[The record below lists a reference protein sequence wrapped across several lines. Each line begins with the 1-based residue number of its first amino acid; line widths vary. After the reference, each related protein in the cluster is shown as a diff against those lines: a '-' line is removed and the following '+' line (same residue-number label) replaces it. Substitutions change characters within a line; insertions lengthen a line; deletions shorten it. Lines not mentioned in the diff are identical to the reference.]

1 MSQLLVATT
10 IVVWLVFAGAVVG
23 KLRSRARLREFRQS
37 LVATGLVPRRW
48 ATGAATT
55 VLAAE
60 TATLALLL
68 LPGTTP
74 VGFALATVVM
84 AGFSTGVWLVVRRGV
99 RADCRCFGGAG
110 GPLNRLHLGRNLALL
125 GVSLTGLVASL
136 NTLAPTDLRSPAL
149 LPVAVAAAVV
159 AVLLIRVEDVAA
171 LARPAAPRGVRRG

>member
-136 NTLAPTDLRSPAL
+136 STPALDLRSPVL
-149 LPVAVAAAVV
+149 LPVVVAAAVV